1 MNHRGGGGTDRTA
14 AVKARCPMKKPV
26 LISLLLLLCC
36 ALGWAV
42 YLFTNTYRQGTPVR
56 NTLSSTTAAS
66 AVPSYDSTRPGV
78 TATPAPLDTTD
89 DTLLLE
95 RAGEVLDALAD
106 QDYTALCALV
116 HPQRGVTFTPYSTVD
131 PENDLCFLP
140 DQLSKAISDGS
151 TYLWGFT
158 NGKGDH
164 INLTVSEYISRYV
177 YNEDYRNAP
186 VVSIDQIAVS
196 GNALENVQ
204 EVFSDCRF
212 VEYYYPGVK
221 PEMDNFDWCALKV
234 VLAPYAE
241 QWYLVGLIHS
251 EWTV

>member
-1 MNHRGGGGTDRTA
+1 
-14 AVKARCPMKKPV
+14 MKKPV

-36 ALGWAV
+36 AIGWAV
-42 YLFTNTYRQGTPVR
+42 YLFTAPYRQGVPVR
-56 NTLSSTTAAS
+56 NTLNSTSAAS

-78 TATPAPLDTTD
+78 PATPEPLDTTD
-89 DTLLLE
+89 DTVLLE
-95 RAGEVLDALAD
+95 RVEEVLQALAD
-106 QDYTALCALV
+106 QDADALCKLV

-140 DQLSKAISDGS
+140 DALKKAFSDRS

-158 NGKGDH
+158 DGKGDH

-186 VVSIDQIAVS
+186 VVSIDQIVAS
-196 GNALENVQ
+196 GNAMENVQ

-212 VEYYYPGVK
+212 VEYYFPGVK
-221 PEMDNFDWCALKV
+221 PELENFDWCALKV
-234 VLAPYAE
+234 VMAPYAE

>member
-1 MNHRGGGGTDRTA
+1 MR
-14 AVKARCPMKKPV
+14 KPV

-36 ALGWAV
+36 AIGWAI
-42 YLFTNTYRQGTPVR
+42 YLFATMYRQGVPVR
-56 NTLSSTTAAS
+56 NTLNSTTATTTI
-66 AVPSYDSTRPGV
+66 PKYDSTKLGP
-78 TATPAPLDTTD
+78 TSTPAQLDTQD

-95 RAGEVLDALAD
+95 RAGEVLQALAD
-106 QDYTALCALV
+106 QDSAALCKLV

-140 DQLSKAISDGS
+140 DQLSKAFSSGS

-158 NGKGDH
+158 DGKGDH
-164 INLTVSEYISRYV
+164 INLTVSDYISRYV
-177 YNEDYRNAP
+177 YNEDYQNAP
-186 VVSIDQIAVS
+186 IVSIDQIVAS

-212 VEYYYPGVK
+212 VEYYFPGVK
-221 PEMDNFDWCALKV
+221 PELENFDWCALKV
-234 VLAPYAE
+234 VLAPYQQ

-251 EWTV
+251 EWTI